1 MKKDQGQ
8 PPETNASMG
17 ALGPDPL
24 GHLFEQARRDG
35 FTRTET
41 EELWRGV
48 IAGGAAAGDAGRI
61 PLGTTSPGAAAP
73 GIGLKV
79 GTVLLIGVGVAAG
92 LGALGTL
99 LTRASRSHAQDAQEG
114 NARTPAAMASAVV
127 TPRAD
132 AVPPVVAW
140 EDLRRVGAPGM
151 DPSGSIRRSRPRG
164 EPTGLAS
171 AGSEPLLREAEVRST
186 IEDVE
191 PGWAPAARPSEAPA
205 PTEGALLL
213 RARREL
219 TSNPAAALA
228 LTGEDARRFPGGAL
242 TPEREVLA
250 IEALERLGRLPEARA
265 RLSALHVR
273 YPQSPHLTRLDAL
286 LAH

>member
-8 PPETNASMG
+8 PPEASASMG
-17 ALGPDPL
+17 ALGPDPV

-35 FTRTET
+35 FTRAET

-48 IAGGAAAGDAGRI
+48 IAGGAAAGDPGRI
-61 PLGTTSPGAAAP
+61 PLGTTIPGAAAP

-79 GTVLLIGVGVAAG
+79 GTVLMIGVGVAAG

-99 LTRASRSHAQDAQEG
+99 VMGASRSHAREAREG
-114 NARTPAAMASAVV
+114 NARAPAAMASAVV
-127 TPRAD
+127 APRAD

-140 EDLRRVGAPGM
+140 EDLRRVGAHGM
-151 DPSGSIRRSRPRG
+151 EPPASIRRSRPRG

-171 AGSEPLLREAEVRST
+171 PGSEPLLREAEVPST
-186 IEDVE
+186 IEGAD
-191 PGWAPAARPSEAPA
+191 PGSAPAAHPAEAPP

-219 TSNPAAALA
+219 ASNPATALE
-228 LTGEDARRFPGGAL
+228 LTVEDARRFPDGAL

-250 IEALERLGRLPEARA
+250 IEALKRLGRLPEARA
-265 RLSALHVR
+265 RLAAFHVR
-273 YPQSPHLTRLDAL
+273 YPQSPHVARLDAML
-286 LAH
+286 GR